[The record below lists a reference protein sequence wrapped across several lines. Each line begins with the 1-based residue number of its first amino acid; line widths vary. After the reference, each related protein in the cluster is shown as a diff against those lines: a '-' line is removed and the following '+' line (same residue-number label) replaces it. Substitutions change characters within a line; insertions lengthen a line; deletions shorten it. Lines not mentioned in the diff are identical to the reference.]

1 MEDESAQMA
10 FSGPPSNDMA
20 AMALDL
26 ENLLPIDMSL
36 SHGLDVFTTGIHDDT
51 CLDHN
56 GFSHCS
62 IGTKHSAAPKAPAM
76 GQRSL
81 SQTHSRQRH
90 SISDPTSALP
100 AASHEHQHQQHQH
113 QQQQHQTYPSPWDAI
128 FTQNLLHNN
137 MPCSGFDVCQ
147 DNDCPASASCNSDCE
162 GSCPSECGDKDHAV
176 CCDDDACGPPD
187 LCVDQ
192 DCSAPSV
199 PCDKTSCAISDNEAA
214 AAAALTSFGGDKTA
228 PGTSAQTVPPTPSIA
243 DAGYLDLP
251 AVPCSSLSLDNSFGS
266 TPAFSGQMWDIAP
279 EFILANHIMQ
289 YHDPTHHDSHMHSC
303 IADKPSNLMSM
314 CSLPKTTPDGISAHG
329 HDAICGFQIQ
339 DPYDFA
345 QHIFQQ
351 HRPALMANGNNLHKT
366 LQSATSHHH
375 LFDDHD
381 PHHHHSHSHNHFSS
395 TASPSTNLSLATSLS
410 PTPAS
415 LPTPSTLE
423 GTNYFADVTSATPNP
438 TPTVST
444 DDQNICR
451 WLMPDG
457 MGGHK
462 ICGHRCADHKSLQE
476 HCKADHLKQIKKDHA
491 GFYCQWQGCT
501 RNTTFSQRSKL
512 ERHMQVHTGCKL
524 IPDSSSTVQNTNS
537 PTPDKPV
544 QCHIC
549 GASLSAKQSL
559 EQHMRTHTG
568 EKPWVCSFE
577 GCNQSFKQQSALTMH
592 ERTHTGAKPLQ
603 CDICGKKFGESSN
616 LSKHRRIHNIRGSHV
631 CEICGKDFHR
641 LDQLRRHMGTNHK
654 DKPEEVSKI
663 LSRVKTGR
671 VGKPGGMPMMPG
683 AGGHDGLVGANF
695 GEQQDLMQTV

>member
-1 MEDESAQMA
+1 MEDDAAHMA

-26 ENLLPIDMSL
+26 DNLPLLDMSL
-36 SHGLDVFTTGIHDDT
+36 SHGLDPFAAGFHDDS

-56 GFSHCS
+56 SFNHCS
-62 IGTKHSAAPKAPAM
+62 ITTKSHASAQKAPAM
-76 GQRSL
+76 AQRSL
-81 SQTHSRQRH
+81 SQTHTRQRH
-90 SISDPTSALP
+90 SISNPTP
-100 AASHEHQHQQHQH
+100 AANPSSADHH
-113 QQQQHQTYPSPWDAI
+113 QQQTFPSPWDTY
-128 FTQNLLHNN
+128 FNNTMLQNS
-137 MPCSGFDVCQ
+137 MSCVGFDVCQ
-147 DNDCPASASCNSDCE
+147 ENECAASVCNSECDA
-162 GSCPSECGDKDHAV
+162 SCPSQCDDKDHGV

-192 DCSAPSV
+192 DCKVPAV
-199 PCDKTSCAISDNEAA
+199 PCSQSACPISDNEAA
-214 AAAALTSFGGDKTA
+214 AAAALTSFGDKGITATA
-228 PGTSAQTVPPTPSIA
+228 PATSSHTVPPTPSIA

-251 AVPCSSLSLDNSFGS
+251 TVPCSSLSLDNSFGN

-289 YHDPTHHDSHMHSC
+289 YHDPTHHENHMHSC
-303 IADKPSNLMSM
+303 IADKPSTLMQM
-314 CSLPKTTPDGISAHG
+314 CSLPKHSPTPDGISPHG
-329 HDAICGFQIQ
+329 VDAICGFQIQ

-351 HRPALMANGNNLHKT
+351 HRPALMANGNNIHRT
-366 LQSATSHHH
+366 LQNASSHHM
-375 LFDDHD
+375 LDD
-381 PHHHHSHSHNHFSS
+381 HHHHHHNHFSS
-395 TASPSTNLSLATSLS
+395 TTSPSTNLSLATSLS

-415 LPTPSTLE
+415 LPTPSTIE
-423 GTNYFADVTSATPNP
+423 GTNYFADMTSAAAESTPSASP
-438 TPTVST
+438 E
-444 DDQNICR
+444 DQNICR
-451 WLMPDG
+451 WLIPDG
-457 MGGHK
+457 MGGNR
-462 ICGHRCADHKSLQE
+462 ICGHRSSDHKSLQD

-512 ERHMQVHTGCKL
+512 ERHMQVHTGY
-524 IPDSSSTVQNTNS
+524 
-537 PTPDKPV
+537 KPV

-671 VGKPGGMPMMPG
+671 ISKPNIAVMSG
-683 AGGHDGLVGANF
+683 DGLGDF
-695 GEQQDLMQTV
+695 EHPDMMQAV